1 MILDQC
7 SEKQSKLQER
17 KSLLISKEATNF
29 HKAWKDEWKAKNFLH
44 KYTEHIRHIH
54 MKNDK
59 NNNEIERLN
68 GTIRDREKIMRSLKK
83 DDSLIITGMQI
94 HHNYLRPYSGFG
106 RKIPAKALCVKVEGN
121 NKWITII
128 QNVEIHEVISLYR
141 RK

>member
-17 KSLLISKEATNF
+17 KSLLISERAANF
-29 HKAWKDEWKAKNFLH
+29 HKAWKDEWKAKNFSH

-59 NNNEIERLN
+59 NNNEMERLN

-83 DDSLIITGMQI
+83 DDSSIIIGMQI
-94 HHNYLRPYSGFG
+94 HHNYLRPHSGIG
-106 RKIPAKALCVKVEGN
+106 GKTSDKALCVKVEGN
-121 NKWITII
+121 NK
-128 QNVEIHEVISLYR
+128 
-141 RK
+141 